1 MTTTRLSR
9 RQRRMLRYVYE
20 AEARSGWS
28 VSASHYD
35 LVRALGGNKGN
46 LSSSLRNLEAK
57 GLIHVYRTGGGK
69 AEAVWLTPA
78 GKKQASY
85 FQEVLNKEKRS

>member
-9 RQRRMLRYVYE
+9 LQRRMLWYVYE

-28 VSASHYD
+28 VSASHYN

-46 LSSSLRNLEAK
+46 ISSSLRNLEAK
-57 GLIHVYRTGGGK
+57 GLVHVYRTRGGK
-69 AEAVWLTPA
+69 AESVWLTQE
-78 GKKQASY
+78 GKKQASQVAGS
-85 FQEVLNKEKRS
+85 FE